1 MTKFKHVLMLA
12 LLATGTALATPAAA
26 VTLVDTGMPVGGGA
40 PTDGW
45 VLMRTQT
52 LAGLFTLGA
61 AATITSVEGFINGFA
76 GNGTISIFTGAVD
89 PASATLEHSA
99 GFTIAASSLGTW
111 QGVFGRSWNLAAGQ
125 HWVVFTSDF
134 SNVMTFRPPNPLSQ
148 NAFAPALT
156 GPWTQF
162 GSRNGIGVRITGN
175 PTAVIEPPGPGAV
188 PEPGTW
194 AMMLIGFG
202 VVGGALR
209 ARRRAVK
216 VSHA

>member
-45 VLMRTQT
+45 VLTRTQT

-61 AATITSVEGFINGFA
+61 AATITSVEGFIG
-76 GNGTISIFTGAVD
+76 GPDDTTGTISIYTGGVD
-89 PASATLEHSA
+89 PQFSGLLFSANFAKTNN
-99 GFTIAASSLGTW
+99 TTGTW

-125 HWVVFTSDF
+125 YWAVFETGGTLSRMF
-134 SNVMTFRPPNPLSQ
+134 NGAPNPLSQ
-148 NAFAPALT
+148 YAVRGGGVAWSQL
-156 GPWTQF
+156 
-162 GSRNGIGVRITGN
+162 GSGAGLGVRITN
-175 PTAVIEPPGPGAV
+175 NVASPPVSGAV